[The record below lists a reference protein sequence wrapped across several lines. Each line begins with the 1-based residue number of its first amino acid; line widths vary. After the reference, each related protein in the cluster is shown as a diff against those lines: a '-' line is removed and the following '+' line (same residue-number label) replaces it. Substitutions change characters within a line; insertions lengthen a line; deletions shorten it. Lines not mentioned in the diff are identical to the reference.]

1 MPTSSSYMQKIECIF
16 YTCQFRAAVL
26 YANSEVMANGV
37 FVCKLKV
44 AVSRE
49 LLQFFYFRNQT
60 LLGP

>member
-1 MPTSSSYMQKIECIF
+1 MQKIECIF

-26 YANSEVMANGV
+26 YDNSEVMANGV

-49 LLQFFYFRNQT
+49 LLQFFISGIQPSWAPDY
-60 LLGP
+60 

>member
-1 MPTSSSYMQKIECIF
+1 MQKIECIF

-49 LLQFFYFRNQT
+49 LLQFFYFRNPT